1 MSIWTPACEAQLIDL
16 WNAGNSAA
24 LIARQFDTTPNA
36 VIGKVHR
43 LRKAGVAMRTDK
55 PTKHLAQAASQDQR
69 AKTKPTMTPSAKASS
84 RPAPD
89 SGAQGGASSVAS
101 NDRPGPRTAHPPA
114 QKTVQTVGQLPSGQP
129 AKLIACAAPG
139 GPFIPGECTPSSDAA
154 AKSPV
159 SRQLADHPP
168 TPVTLDAL
176 RANQCHFPIWPHKAL
191 PNHHLYGVRCGG
203 PVVPDLQQSGL
214 CHAPGY
220 CAHHK
225 SICESPRLNKSR
237 GNRLAQGQARAAKH
251 RETLAGGPL
260 R

>member
-1 MSIWTPACEAQLIDL
+1 MSIWTPAREAQLIDL

-24 LIARQFDTTPNA
+24 LIAWQFDTTPNA

-55 PTKHLAQAASQDQR
+55 PTKHLAQDSSLSASDNR
-69 AKTKPTMTPSAKASS
+69 I
-84 RPAPD
+84 
-89 SGAQGGASSVAS
+89 QGGLRSVAS
-101 NDRPGPRTAHPPA
+101 NDRLGPESAHPPA

-129 AKLIACAAPG
+129 ESSAQNAVVPQERSLEKVAAPE
-139 GPFIPGECTPSSDAA
+139 GPFIPGKRCPSSDAA

>member
-1 MSIWTPACEAQLIDL
+1 MSNTP
-16 WNAGNSAA
+16 
-24 LIARQFDTTPNA
+24 
-36 VIGKVHR
+36 HR
-43 LRKAGVAMRTDK
+43 KTSTNFI
-55 PTKHLAQAASQDQR
+55 PSAQA
-69 AKTKPTMTPSAKASS
+69 PSLS
-84 RPAPD
+84 APD
-89 SGAQGGASSVAS
+89 NGGPHSV
-101 NDRPGPRTAHPPA
+101 DPRTAHPPA
-114 QKTVQTVGQLPSGQP
+114 QETVQTVGQLPSGQP

-191 PNHHLYGVRCGG
+191 PNHHLYGVMCGG

-214 CHAPGY
+214 CHAPRY

-225 SICESPRLNKSR
+225 SLCECPRVKRSH
-237 GNRLAQGQARAAKH
+237 GVV
-251 RETLAGGPL
+251 
-260 R
+260 